1 MPPCRWQIPDA
12 AGAGEDG
19 LVGIGADLEP
29 STLVAAYASSV
40 FPMPIGRRRLGWWS
54 PPRRGILPI
63 DGLIQSR
70 SLRRSVRRYETRVDT
85 AFPAVIERCAS
96 TPRPHGWI
104 SREIITAYLR
114 LHELGIAHSVESW
127 DGGRLVGGL
136 YGVSIGGLFAGES
149 MFHDATDASK
159 VALVRLVSE
168 LEGVPGALLDVQWT
182 TPHLVSLGAIDVS
195 AAEYRRRLDL
205 ALAAPTPAAFT

>member
-1 MPPCRWQIPDA
+1 
-12 AGAGEDG
+12 
-19 LVGIGADLEP
+19 
-29 STLVAAYASSV
+29 
-40 FPMPIGRRRLGWWS
+40 MPIGRRRLGWWS

-127 DGGRLVGGL
+127 DGRRLVGGL